1 MENMSVFYM
10 LSHVIK
16 SEEQK
21 RITAQ
26 LKKAGFEGTL
36 KVYDLGGG
44 SKVSRNLV
52 VKGVYQGKR
61 CCCAVGYELKRNNL
75 IIRQIWSEHVE
86 V

>member
-1 MENMSVFYM
+1 MKNIVVFYM

-16 SEEQK
+16 NEEQE
-21 RITAQ
+21 RITEQ
-26 LKKAGFEGTL
+26 LKKAGFEGNL

-44 SKVSRNLV
+44 SKGSRNLV
-52 VKGVYQGKR
+52 VKGIYQGQR
-61 CCCAVGYELKRNNL
+61 CCCAVGYEHKRKNL